1 MRVGSLFAGIGGF
14 DLGLSW
20 AGYDI
25 AWQVEQ
31 DEWCR
36 KVLAKHWP
44 DVARFTDVCD
54 CGLHNLEPVDVI
66 CGGFPCQDISLAGRQ
81 AGLDGE
87 RSSLWWEMRRIVGE
101 LRPPYVIVE
110 NVPNLFIRGFDR
122 VLGSLSEIGYDAE
135 WGVISAN
142 DVGAP
147 HLRQR
152 LWIVAYPCGS
162 ESGVQE
168 CGGGGQGRQP
178 TSALPST
185 LLQQAD
191 GTDHATGAGTGGA
204 VAYPIGAR
212 GEARD
217 GDGLG
222 NGNGSY
228 RHQGVAV
235 GQGGEGGADAMAHTD
250 SVRQLQPQ
258 GSKQDIGRRT
268 RDCGL
273 EERRGKWQDGNND
286 HWLVEPELGRVANGI
301 PDRVDR
307 LRGLGNAIV
316 PQIAYWL
323 GTRIKDGQ

>member
-1 MRVGSLFAGIGGF
+1 MKVGSLFAGIGGF
-14 DLGLSW
+14 DLGLAW

-152 LWIVAYPCGS
+152 LWIVAYP
-162 ESGVQE
+162 
-168 CGGGGQGRQP
+168 
-178 TSALPST
+178 
-185 LLQQAD
+185 
-191 GTDHATGAGTGGA
+191 
-204 VAYPIGAR
+204 IGAR
-212 GEARD
+212 GEAWD

-222 NGNGSY
+222 TDHRSR
-228 RHQGVAV
+228 RHEGVAA
-235 GQGGEGGADAMAHTD
+235 GQGGEGGASAMAHT
-250 SVRQLQPQ
+250 
-258 GSKQDIGRRT
+258 IGPR
-268 RDCGL
+268 L
-273 EERRGKWQDGNND
+273 EGHTGDVSYSD
-286 HWLVEPELGRVANGI
+286 EPGRVASR
-301 PDRVDR
+301 PDGSTADAGLYERTRWHHPGWVSEPNVGRVAHGVSKRVDR
-307 LRGLGNAIV
+307 LRGIGNAIV

-323 GTRIKDGQ
+323 GTRIKDAQ

>member
-1 MRVGSLFAGIGGF
+1 MKVGSLFAGIGGF
-14 DLGLSW
+14 DLGLAW

-44 DVARFTDVCD
+44 DVARFTDVRD

-87 RSSLWWEMRRIVGE
+87 RSSLWWDMRRIVGE

-152 LWIVAYPCGS
+152 LWIVAHPHGDDGRRAGS
-162 ESGVQE
+162 PVPSEQHTRVE
-168 CGGGGQGRQP
+168 HRGGGTGLDVGESAEELAYTIGPRLEGHTGDVSYIHQP
-178 TSALPST
+178 
-185 LLQQAD
+185 
-191 GTDHATGAGTGGA
+191 
-204 VAYPIGAR
+204 
-212 GEARD
+212 
-217 GDGLG
+217 
-222 NGNGSY
+222 
-228 RHQGVAV
+228 
-235 GQGGEGGADAMAHTD
+235 
-250 SVRQLQPQ
+250 
-258 GSKQDIGRRT
+258 
-268 RDCGL
+268 
-273 EERRGKWQDGNND
+273 
-286 HWLVEPELGRVANGI
+286 GRVASG
-301 PDRVDR
+301 PDGSTADAGVYDRTEWHHQGWATEPNVGRVAHGVSRRVDR

-323 GTRIKDGQ
+323 GTRIKDAQ